1 MGRLTQLTLLLVML
15 ALLFTPAMSDD
26 DQYRALELLQQGEI
40 LPLEDILVIS
50 RQEIDG
56 HILEVELEQERGKI
70 IYEIEMLDQQ
80 GRVWELKLDATN
92 GNIIKREQE

>member
-1 MGRLTQLTLLLVML
+1 MGRLTQFALLMML

-26 DQYRALELLQQGEI
+26 DQSRAIELLQQGEI

-56 HILEVELEQERGKI
+56 HILEVELEQERGEI

-80 GRVWELKLDATN
+80 GRVWELKIDATN
-92 GNIIKREQE
+92 GEILKRERE